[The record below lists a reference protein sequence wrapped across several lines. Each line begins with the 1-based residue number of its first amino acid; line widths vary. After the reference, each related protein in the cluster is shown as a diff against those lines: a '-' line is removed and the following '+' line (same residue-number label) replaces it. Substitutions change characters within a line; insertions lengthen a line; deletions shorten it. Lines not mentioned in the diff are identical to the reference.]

1 MNEIPE
7 LANYGA
13 LGVLVAI
20 LIIAVRVLYTRNVEQ
35 SRQVVEIVK
44 QNTQA
49 FHELK
54 SVIREKVRNI

>member
-49 FHELK
+49 FHDLK